1 MAERS
6 SELNYTNGSN
16 TRLTKTGFDDD
27 DNLLEIRSADEE
39 AADVAP
45 NDAEQIRE
53 QIEETRSQMSETID
67 EIGRAHV

>member
-39 AADVAP
+39 TADVAS
-45 NDAEQIRE
+45 NDAEQIRDAI
-53 QIEETRSQMSETID
+53 QHAAMRPRPDDS
-67 EIGRAHV
+67 GVAVR